1 MKTSSKIKTFLIIF
15 FIAIFAIVTARHF
28 IGLHFKKKFSVRP
41 APGVIVFPVEKSL
54 FYKSIETF
62 GTAIAQNSKAY
73 RVQASNINGKINLEN
88 RFVKKGEKILTLK
101 DGGSL
106 IADFAGKLGKREI
119 AQGVLGS
126 ESLIITLDDL
136 KKIIIDIKVPENYV
150 GVLKTGLKAEVTS
163 SAYKKV
169 FKGKIE
175 TISSRIDPSTRSIL
189 SRIIVDNSNFEIIP
203 GQLMSVKII
212 YDEKN
217 QMGVPESA
225 VTIQGNTAFVYTVND
240 DTAEKK
246 NIEIGK
252 RNFGKVSVIS
262 GLNEGDLVISE
273 GVSKVRDKGK
283 IKIITSTK

>member
-1 MKTSSKIKTFLIIF
+1 MGHSSYLMFALQLVNFLLITYNFLIEGNKIF
-15 FIAIFAIVTARHF
+15 EAFITDLWVFVTIVTIF
-28 IGLHFKKKFSVRP
+28 YIPISILIGKWHTDTQIKEEMQMKMFQDPITAKMIRDIQDKFNYP
-41 APGVIVFPVEKSL
+41 KTVIVATGKNMPQRIIDVA
-54 FYKSIETF
+54 SIIKGWQLGASIQSTDDDVL
-62 GTAIAQNSKAY
+62 K
-73 RVQASNINGKINLEN
+73 ASNRQNI
-88 RFVKKGEKILTLK
+88 
-101 DGGSL
+101 
-106 IADFAGKLGKREI
+106 
-119 AQGVLGS
+119 
-126 ESLIITLDDL
+126 
-136 KKIIIDIKVPENYV
+136 
-150 GVLKTGLKAEVTS
+150 TS

-203 GQLMSVKII
+203 GQLMTVKII

-217 QMGVPESA
+217 QIGVPESA
-225 VTIQGNTAFVYTVND
+225 VTIQGNTAFVYTVNE

-252 RNFGKVSVIS
+252 RNFGKVSIIS